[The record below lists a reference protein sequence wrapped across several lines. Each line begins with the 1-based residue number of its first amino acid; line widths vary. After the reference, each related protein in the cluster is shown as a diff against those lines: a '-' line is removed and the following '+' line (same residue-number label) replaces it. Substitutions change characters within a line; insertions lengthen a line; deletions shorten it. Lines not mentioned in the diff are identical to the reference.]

1 MFSSSLTKLMST
13 SNSKLAYERVAQI
26 ERTLLQKTSAMNATQ
41 NISPE
46 KANEFADLLKIKP
59 STPLKYN
66 VVNANTNISK
76 GEIQNIVAKLSQ
88 KHKIDEKLVMAVIQ
102 QESNFNPKAVSK
114 AGAKG
119 LMQLMPP
126 TAKELGVTNPFNP
139 EQNLE
144 GGVKY
149 LSKMIT
155 KYRGN
160 IVLGLAAYNA
170 GAGNVDK
177 YNGVPPYKETQ
188 KYIKNILANYLS

>member
-46 KANEFADLLKIKP
+46 KANEFANLLKIKP